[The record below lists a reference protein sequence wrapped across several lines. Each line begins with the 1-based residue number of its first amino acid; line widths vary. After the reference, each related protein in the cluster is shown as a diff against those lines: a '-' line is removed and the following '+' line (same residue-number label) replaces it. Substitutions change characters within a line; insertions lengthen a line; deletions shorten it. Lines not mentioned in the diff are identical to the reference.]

1 MALALLVLAAFAA
14 PLAEGGEVI
23 SDLVSPSADA
33 RRARTIKAEAF
44 WTPLLKAAEGTNLSG
59 HLLLFEDA
67 EGVIADLPAG
77 EVRDALAESLQRLQ
91 DADQL
96 VLAQAAGSWQSAMEC
111 RSAAVLEALGEP
123 WPLEA
128 RLDPPRGAKDTAE
141 RGGSGL
147 AHLRPLSPPG
157 RPAAQDGLRSPEAEA
172 AFSFARGGQDFLR
185 NLVRRFVDGGDY
197 PERLRADVGKR
208 QGEVLP
214 ALRGAAASAGDVLT
228 NTRLASKRAFDAL
241 KYNIY
246 VSRTPK
252 TPEAATDVANRLV
265 DAAGETRKHFMS
277 GITAMVNGITQDVQ
291 GQHDDAGATVARWEL
306 GLGPASAP
314 PGGITA
320 GPAASEGSP
329 LKIYA
334 GSSSAEIGLQ
344 LVL

>member
-96 VLAQAAGSWQSAMEC
+96 VLAQAAGSWQSAM
-111 RSAAVLEALGEP
+111 
-123 WPLEA
+123 
-128 RLDPPRGAKDTAE
+128 
-141 RGGSGL
+141 
-147 AHLRPLSPPG
+147 
-157 RPAAQDGLRSPEAEA
+157 DGLRSPEAEA

>member
-123 WPLEA
+123 WPLE
-128 RLDPPRGAKDTAE
+128 
-141 RGGSGL
+141 
-147 AHLRPLSPPG
+147 
-157 RPAAQDGLRSPEAEA
+157 DGLRSPEAEA